1 MSQKYL
7 IRTFYLNSTIFF
19 FESYMAIMM
28 LSILKTTSKNNV
40 RPIGHILVLQVKHL
54 EFQYTFGH
62 P

>member
-54 EFQYTFGH
+54 GF
-62 P
+62 

>member
-1 MSQKYL
+1 
-7 IRTFYLNSTIFF
+7 
-19 FESYMAIMM
+19 MM

-54 EFQYTFGH
+54 GFQYTFGH